1 MTADPPA
8 DGTITRVELTCHRL
22 RALRSFY
29 GEHLGLPV
37 RGDSHAL
44 HVSAGSTEVVFR
56 PAAEE
61 ADGRYHLAFEVPES
75 LVQEAA
81 DWLAFRAPLLR
92 CEGQVVIPS
101 SQAWQA
107 HSCYAFD
114 PAGNSIELIGRH
126 RLPDPTVRPFGPQHI
141 RRVSEVGVVVQDVG
155 AFVARLAKRCGIA
168 VFGRKSPEI
177 TFCGSELGMLVV
189 VRDGRLWFPAGPLA
203 EASPLAVHFQGP
215 ASASLR
221 VPSRALRVSVGP
233 APPVLA

>member
-1 MTADPPA
+1 MTADPPV
-8 DGTITRVELTCHRL
+8 DGTIGRVELTCHRL
-22 RALRSFY
+22 RALRAFY

-37 RGDSHAL
+37 RGDSQEL

-81 DWLAFRAPLLR
+81 DWLAFRVPLLR
-92 CEGQVVIPS
+92 YEGQVVIPS
-101 SQAWQA
+101 SPAWQA

-155 AFVARLAKRCGIA
+155 AFVARLARRCGIG
-168 VFGRKSPEI
+168 VFGKKSQEI

-189 VRDGRLWFPAGPLA
+189 VREGRLWFPAGPPA
-203 EASPLAVHFQGP
+203 TGSPLAVQFWGP
-215 ASASLR
+215 VSASLN
-221 VPSRALRVSVGP
+221 VPSRALRISVTP
-233 APPVLA
+233 APPALA